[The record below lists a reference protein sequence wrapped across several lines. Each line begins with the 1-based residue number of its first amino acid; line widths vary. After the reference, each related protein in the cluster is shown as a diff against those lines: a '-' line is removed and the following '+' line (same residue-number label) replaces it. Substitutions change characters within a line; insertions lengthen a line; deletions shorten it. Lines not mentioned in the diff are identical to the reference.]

1 MRLLGGTI
9 HIQTITMGPYLLIMA
24 FNVNVFNVQLK
35 DMECQNWGGTKSND
49 KLLRKDLFNLNN
61 TLKLKSEGD
70 EKDTSYKWKTKESR
84 GSDNYIRQ
92 NRF

>member
-1 MRLLGGTI
+1 L
-9 HIQTITMGPYLLIMA
+9 
-24 FNVNVFNVQLK
+24 
-35 DMECQNWGGTKSND
+35 GGTKSND

-92 NRF
+92 NRFKKYKTRQRNTFCNDKCINSSKEYNNYKYICT